1 MTWEAD
7 MLPQKLKTAADT
19 MTAVVLPAAEMI
31 EPIEDDRMNWAKKTI
46 EDTRA
51 TSVPRP
57 RTVVEHWRVPLASSA
72 NFRNNKIKKG
82 MHTL

>member
-1 MTWEAD
+1 
-7 MLPQKLKTAADT
+7 
-19 MTAVVLPAAEMI
+19 MTAVVLPAAEMM
-31 EPIEDDRMNWAKKTI
+31 EPIDEERMNWAKKTI

-72 NFRNNKIKKG
+72 NLSEKDKEDTTKPINFSVSYPKLFRKQK
-82 MHTL
+82 

>member
-1 MTWEAD
+1 
-7 MLPQKLKTAADT
+7 

-31 EPIEDDRMNWAKKTI
+31 EPIEDERMNWAKKTM

-72 NFRNNKIKKG
+72 NFG
-82 MHTL
+82 VW